1 MTRIVYAPGSETD
14 RSSLNS
20 EEKQILDDLQ
30 RELLDLKRAM
40 RQKEQESNR
49 LVSIVVY
56 VYVRTLN

>member
-49 LVSIVVY
+49 LVSFATMIVF
-56 VYVRTLN
+56 RII